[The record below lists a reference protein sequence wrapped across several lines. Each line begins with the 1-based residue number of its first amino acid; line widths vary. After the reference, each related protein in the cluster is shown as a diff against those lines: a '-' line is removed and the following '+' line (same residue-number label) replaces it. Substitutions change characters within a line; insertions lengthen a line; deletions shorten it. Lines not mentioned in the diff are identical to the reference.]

1 MNPTSDAASTVTRLR
16 WRPFRLPMR
25 HRFEA
30 AHGALDDREGVLVQ
44 LVDAA
49 GRTGTGEASPMPS
62 LGHGTVAD
70 VVALL
75 QHHAAALLDRSEVPD
90 GPGAAAL
97 RCALDVARLDLRGR
111 AEGRPVAAL
120 LTESG
125 PAPWVR
131 ANAVLGSGDPAEVA
145 EYAREATV
153 AGYGVLKLKVGA
165 RDVEADRA
173 RVAAVRAA
181 CPAAVIRLDAN
192 GAWSELQAIEVIDAL
207 APYQI
212 ELLEQPVPA
221 DDVEALGRIRER
233 SPMRI
238 AADEAVSDPTLL
250 ARVLELRAADLVVLK
265 PMMLGGLTP
274 ALEVA
279 HRAFERGI
287 GAFVT
292 TTFDSSIGTA
302 AALHL
307 AAALPWD
314 AAHGLGTGEHL
325 AADVTAATIRPSGG
339 RIAVPAG
346 TGLGVELD
354 AAALDAVA
362 TGPWAEVTR

>member
-1 MNPTSDAASTVTRLR
+1 MTDLTTIR

-44 LVDAA
+44 LLDAE

-62 LGHGTVAD
+62 LGHGTAAD
-70 VVALL
+70 VLTILDA
-75 QHHAAALLDRSEVPD
+75 HAADLLGGAEVPD
-90 GPGAAAL
+90 GPGALAL
-97 RCALDVARLDLRGR
+97 RCALDVARLDLRGQ
-111 AEGRPVAAL
+111 ANGRSIASL
-120 LTESG
+120 LTDAS
-125 PAPWVR
+125 PAEWVQ
-131 ANAVLGSGDPAEVA
+131 ANAVLGSGEPASVA

-153 AGYGVLKLKVGA
+153 AGYGVVKLKVGA
-165 RDVEADRA
+165 REIEDDRA
-173 RVAAVRAA
+173 RVAAVREA
-181 CPAAVIRLDAN
+181 CPTAVIRLDAN
-192 GAWSELQAIEVIDAL
+192 GAWSESQALEALTAL

-212 ELLEQPVPA
+212 ELLEQPVAAA
-221 DDVEALGRIRER
+221 DVDALARIRER

-238 AADEAVSDPTLL
+238 AADEAVADPALL
-250 ARVLELRAADLVVLK
+250 DRVLELQAADLVVLK

-302 AALHL
+302 AALQL

-325 AADVTAATIRPSGG
+325 AADVTAETILAAGG
-339 RIAVPAG
+339 RISLPAG
-346 TGLGVELD
+346 AGLGAAPDVD
-354 AAALDAVA
+354 ALETVA
-362 TGPWAEVTR
+362 TGPWVEVAR